1 MKKTAPFKMK
11 SGNKPSPAKLLGVLS
26 GKKKF
31 KDSKVG
37 KSLSK
42 TKSDIKKTEVGK
54 FVTGLTGSIF
64 GSKKNPEYK
73 GKGRSLLGSL
83 THSRRKFKAKQGKPT
98 KSDGFG
104 TAIGGQKGVT
114 VTARGYTTKKPRG
127 GAKYSDAI
135 NIDKSKSF
143 FS

>member
-1 MKKTAPFKMK
+1 MKKTAPFQMK

-73 GKGRSLLGSL
+73 GKGRSLLGTL
-83 THSRRKFKAKQGKPT
+83 AQSRRKFKAKQGKPT
-98 KSDGFG
+98 KSDGF
-104 TAIGGQKGVT
+104 
-114 VTARGYTTKKPRG
+114 
-127 GAKYSDAI
+127 
-135 NIDKSKSF
+135 